1 MRGPEQERLARDLQG
16 SRTGQVSDAEREWER
31 AAGVLMQVSL
41 QLQGA
46 SHEPPGRIG
55 NLTGEAV
62 ARAFRRSAEA
72 MAAKAEE
79 LREGGVA
86 LGAAKDTIE
95 SAQLLHADLASGGQ
109 GQRPAALTFTGP
121 MTAKDI
127 RNDSERNAEIAAWDA
142 EYERRERRAREAA
155 DRMDATFTES
165 SVALRKIH
173 RETPPED
180 QALTAPGGGS
190 SSGRGGATSP
200 SGPGSTDGSGG
211 PAGTYVSGG
220 GHAPSSPAPSEDP
233 TGATPAPGQGA
244 GPQPGTTTTSP
255 ALGAPQGPSGTRA
268 PELTGSVADAA
279 TAATSPASS
288 TGAGVALGGLAVG
301 GGMLAAGTAAGT
313 VRGGAT
319 PVASAGA
326 SQARPIGA
334 GSSRGAAPTL
344 GRAAAVPGSAAGTS
358 GSQARAAGRAGSASP
373 SRAALGRSAVS
384 AAPAGERGASA
395 AGQPVGR
402 GQGRGSSGTGRSGR
416 GRTRPQQSSEV
427 AGYAEEWE
435 IDDPDAAPGVL
446 D

>member
-1 MRGPEQERLARDLQG
+1 MRGPEQERLARYLQG
-16 SRTGQVSDAEREWER
+16 SRPGQVSDAEREWER

-86 LGAAKDTIE
+86 LGAARDTIE

-180 QALTAPGGGS
+180 QALAAPGGGS
-190 SSGRGGATSP
+190 SGRGATAP
-200 SGPGSTDGSGG
+200 SGSGSIDGSGG

-220 GHAPSSPAPSEDP
+220 GGHAPSGPAPSGDP
-233 TGATPAPGQGA
+233 TGPTPAPGQGA
-244 GPQPGTTTTSP
+244 APQPGTTTTSP

-268 PELTGSVADAA
+268 PELPGSVADAA
-279 TAATSPASS
+279 TTATSPASS

-313 VRGGAT
+313 VRGGTT
-319 PVASAGA
+319 PVAPAGA

-344 GRAAAVPGSAAGTS
+344 GRAAAVPGSPAGAS
-358 GSQARAAGRAGSASP
+358 GSQTRAAGRTGSASP
-373 SRAALGRSAVS
+373 SRAALGRPAVY

-402 GQGRGSSGTGRSGR
+402 GQGRGSSGTGPSGP
-416 GRTRPQQSSEV
+416 GRTRPQQSSKA